1 MLIEADGTDG
11 SLGQKSM
18 SKPRLLISKRKK
30 HQEISLEVRGRK
42 IKVDG
47 GVKDLI
53 LLLNS
58 IHGVETLFSCQGSL
72 DDGGCKKGYV
82 MLAGPKSVDLLPRL
96 ALAIAKQTR
105 IWWQHNNPMIQACRS
120 MTVELEV
127 SQVGIVIRWMPYDY
141 ERLLGM
147 VRSLFDDD
155 AKESASSTDAPST
168 LAGKT
173 PH

>member
-1 MLIEADGTDG
+1 
-11 SLGQKSM
+11 M
-18 SKPRLLISKRKK
+18 SKPRLSISKRER
-30 HQEISLEVRGRK
+30 HQEISLEVRGRT
-42 IKVDG
+42 IKVDS
-47 GVKDLI
+47 GVKELI

-58 IHGVETLFSCQGSL
+58 IQGVETLFSCQGSL
-72 DDGGCKKGYV
+72 DDGGEKRGYV

-127 SQVGIVIRWMPYDY
+127 SAIGIVIRWMHWDY

-155 AKESASSTDAPST
+155 AKESASSTGAPSILT
-168 LAGKT
+168 RKT
-173 PH
+173 PQ

>member
-1 MLIEADGTDG
+1 
-11 SLGQKSM
+11 M
-18 SKPRLLISKRKK
+18 SKPRLLISKREK
-30 HQEISLEVRGRK
+30 HQEISLELRGRK
-42 IKVDG
+42 IKVDS
-47 GVKDLI
+47 GVKELI

-58 IHGVETLFSCQGSL
+58 IHGVETLFSCQGSF
-72 DDGGCKKGYV
+72 DDGGGNKGYV

-105 IWWQHNNPMIQACRS
+105 IWWQHNNPMIQGCRS

-127 SQVGIVIRWMPYDY
+127 SQNGIVIRWMHWDY

-147 VRSLFDDD
+147 VRSLFEHD
-155 AKESASSTDAPST
+155 AKESASCTGAPST